1 MHFVY
6 IFVILGIVAGG
17 AYKVFN
23 DQMIRMEFLAAEKA
37 ALEVQAQ
44 EQEAAL
50 QALELS
56 LTIQRE
62 ATKDL
67 QDHAADI
74 QEQMDGYL
82 KIFKDHDFTRLARA
96 KPGLIEPRANKATD
110 AVFTDIENDTKKP
123 DITFIYRLFKLLL
136 RKNIRY
142 NVM

>member
-1 MHFVY
+1 MIFTHLICKVGNGFIYVFVS
-6 IFVILGIVAGG
+6 
-17 AYKVFN
+17 
-23 DQMIRMEFLAAEKA
+23 MEFLAAEKA

-123 DITFIYRLFKLLL
+123 DISADTTDDSL
-136 RKNIRY
+136 RDDS
-142 NVM
+142 

>member
-123 DITFIYRLFKLLL
+123 DISADTTDDSL
-136 RKNIRY
+136 RDDS
-142 NVM
+142 

>member
-110 AVFTDIENDTKKP
+110 DVFTDIENDTKKP
-123 DITFIYRLFKLLL
+123 DTSADSTDDSL
-136 RKNIRY
+136 RDDS
-142 NVM
+142 

>member
-110 AVFTDIENDTKKP
+110 AVFTDIENDTKKL
-123 DITFIYRLFKLLL
+123 DISADTTTDDSVRDDS
-136 RKNIRY
+136 
-142 NVM
+142 

>member
-62 ATKDL
+62 ATRDM
-67 QDHAADI
+67 QEHAADI
-74 QEQMDGYL
+74 QDQMDGYL
-82 KIFKDHDFTRLARA
+82 KIFKDHDFTRVARA

-123 DITFIYRLFKLLL
+123 DISADSTDDSL
-136 RKNIRY
+136 RDDS
-142 NVM
+142 

>member
-62 ATKDL
+62 ATRDM
-67 QDHAADI
+67 QTHAADI

-123 DITFIYRLFKLLL
+123 DISADSTDDSL
-136 RKNIRY
+136 RDDS
-142 NVM
+142 

>member
-6 IFVILGIVAGG
+6 IFAILGILAGG

-123 DITFIYRLFKLLL
+123 DISADTITDDSL
-136 RKNIRY
+136 RDGS
-142 NVM
+142 

>member
-67 QDHAADI
+67 QDHAANI

-96 KPGLIEPRANKATD
+96 KPGLIEPSANKATD

-123 DITFIYRLFKLLL
+123 DISADTTDDSL
-136 RKNIRY
+136 RDDS
-142 NVM
+142 

>member
-6 IFVILGIVAGG
+6 IFVILGIVARG

-23 DQMIRMEFLAAEKA
+23 DQMIRKEFIAAEKA

-67 QDHAADI
+67 QDHAANI

-123 DITFIYRLFKLLL
+123 DISADTTTDDSVRDDS
-136 RKNIRY
+136 
-142 NVM
+142 

>member
-62 ATKDL
+62 ATRDM
-67 QDHAADI
+67 QEHAADI

-123 DITFIYRLFKLLL
+123 DTSADSTDDSL
-136 RKNIRY
+136 RDDS
-142 NVM
+142 

>member
-110 AVFTDIENDTKKP
+110 DVFTDIENDTKKP
-123 DITFIYRLFKLLL
+123 DISADSTDDSL
-136 RKNIRY
+136 RDDS
-142 NVM
+142 

>member
-6 IFVILGIVAGG
+6 IFAILGILAGG

-67 QDHAADI
+67 QDHAANI

-123 DITFIYRLFKLLL
+123 DTSADTTTDDSL
-136 RKNIRY
+136 RDDS
-142 NVM
+142 

>member
-67 QDHAADI
+67 QDHAANI

-123 DITFIYRLFKLLL
+123 DISADTTTDDSVRDDS
-136 RKNIRY
+136 
-142 NVM
+142 

>member
-62 ATKDL
+62 ATRDM
-67 QDHAADI
+67 QEHAADI
-74 QEQMDGYL
+74 QDQMDGYL
-82 KIFKDHDFTRLARA
+82 KIFKDHDYTRLARA

-110 AVFTDIENDTKKP
+110 SIFTDIENDTKKP
-123 DITFIYRLFKLLL
+123 DISADSTDDSL
-136 RKNIRY
+136 RDDS
-142 NVM
+142 

>member
-6 IFVILGIVAGG
+6 IFAILGILAGG

-62 ATKDL
+62 ATKDMEE
-67 QDHAADI
+67 HASQI

-110 AVFTDIENDTKKP
+110 AVFTDIENDTKKL
-123 DITFIYRLFKLLL
+123 DISADTTTDDSVRDGS
-136 RKNIRY
+136 
-142 NVM
+142 

>member
-62 ATKDL
+62 ATRDM
-67 QDHAADI
+67 QEHAADI
-74 QEQMDGYL
+74 QDQMDGYL

-123 DITFIYRLFKLLL
+123 DISADTTDDSL
-136 RKNIRY
+136 RDDA
-142 NVM
+142 

>member
-6 IFVILGIVAGG
+6 IFAILGILAGG

-123 DITFIYRLFKLLL
+123 DISADSTDDSVRDDS
-136 RKNIRY
+136 
-142 NVM
+142 

>member
-110 AVFTDIENDTKKP
+110 DVFTDIENDTKKP
-123 DITFIYRLFKLLL
+123 DISADTTDDSL
-136 RKNIRY
+136 RDDS
-142 NVM
+142 

>member
-37 ALEVQAQ
+37 ALQVQAQ

-62 ATKDL
+62 ATRDM
-67 QDHAADI
+67 QEHAADI
-74 QEQMDGYL
+74 QDQMDGYL

-110 AVFTDIENDTKKP
+110 AIFTDIENDTKKP
-123 DITFIYRLFKLLL
+123 NTSADSTDDSL
-136 RKNIRY
+136 RDDS
-142 NVM
+142 

>member
-62 ATKDL
+62 ATRDM
-67 QDHAADI
+67 QTHAADI

-82 KIFKDHDFTRLARA
+82 KIFKDHDFTWLARA

-110 AVFTDIENDTKKP
+110 DVFTDIENDTKKP
-123 DITFIYRLFKLLL
+123 NTSADSTDDSL
-136 RKNIRY
+136 RDDS
-142 NVM
+142 

>member
-123 DITFIYRLFKLLL
+123 DISADSTDDSL
-136 RKNIRY
+136 RDNS
-142 NVM
+142 

>member
-50 QALELS
+50 QALDLS

-62 ATKDL
+62 ATRDM
-67 QDHAADI
+67 QTHAADI

-123 DITFIYRLFKLLL
+123 DISADTTDDSL
-136 RKNIRY
+136 RDDS
-142 NVM
+142 

>member
-50 QALELS
+50 QALEAS
-56 LTIQRE
+56 LTLQRD
-62 ATKDL
+62 ATRDMES
-67 QDHAADI
+67 HAADI
-74 QEQMDGYL
+74 QKQMDGYL
-82 KIFKDHDFTRLARA
+82 QIFKDHDLTRLARA
-96 KPGLIEPRANKATD
+96 KPGMIAPRANKQTD
-110 AVFTDIENDTKKP
+110 AVFTEIENDTKKP
-123 DITFIYRLFKLLL
+123 DISADSIGDDSVRDDS
-136 RKNIRY
+136 
-142 NVM
+142 

>member
-67 QDHAADI
+67 QDHAANI
-74 QEQMDGYL
+74 QKQMDGYL
-82 KIFKDHDFTRLARA
+82 KIFKDHDLTRLARA
-96 KPGLIEPRANKATD
+96 KPGMIAPRANKQTD
-110 AVFTDIENDTKKP
+110 AVFTEIENDTKKP
-123 DITFIYRLFKLLL
+123 DISADSIGDDSVRDDS
-136 RKNIRY
+136 
-142 NVM
+142 